1 MEWIVGAVIVKQGEI
16 NRKFF
21 VLNDGNAQM
30 LRADVA
36 VGERVTGASVNMHS
50 CLSLSLSL
58 THTHRCLS
66 VSLSLSLSLTPLL
79 STRYDRVH
87 WQHCH
92 NSRHIIPFLPPCRTW
107 LQKRCDSFNE
117 TTTEPLLSSILSIFV
132 SLPVTLTLSLH
143 LLFLPCFRDRFHI
156 WWKSTGGWWDVAAHA
171 DRHHGHCLLHPDQVS
186 WLSHS
191 FPFFFSYLFI
201 SLSLSILQ
209 LVSPL
214 FLSPCFLQWLLMHIL
229 AKCTALPIQLNR

>member
-1 MEWIVGAVIVKQGEI
+1 MKQGEI

-87 WQHCH
+87 
-92 NSRHIIPFLPPCRTW
+92 
-107 LQKRCDSFNE
+107 
-117 TTTEPLLSSILSIFV
+117 
-132 SLPVTLTLSLH
+132 
-143 LLFLPCFRDRFHI
+143 
-156 WWKSTGGWWDVAAHA
+156 
-171 DRHHGHCLLHPDQVS
+171 
-186 WLSHS
+186 
-191 FPFFFSYLFI
+191 
-201 SLSLSILQ
+201 
-209 LVSPL
+209 
-214 FLSPCFLQWLLMHIL
+214 
-229 AKCTALPIQLNR
+229 